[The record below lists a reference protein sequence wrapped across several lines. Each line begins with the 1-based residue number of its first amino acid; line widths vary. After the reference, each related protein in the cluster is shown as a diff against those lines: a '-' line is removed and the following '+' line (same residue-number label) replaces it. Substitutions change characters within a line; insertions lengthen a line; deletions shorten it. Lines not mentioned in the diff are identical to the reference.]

1 MKDKM
6 TNIPLHFFS
15 NSIFYLNFIE
25 KLFRENNS
33 KTKPQEEFTVLSIF
47 TGGTFYLNWTN
58 FHEYLI
64 RVQHLL
70 KSGGTKDHFRW
81 VKVPGTASY

>member
-6 TNIPLHFFS
+6 TNIPLHFFL

-33 KTKPQEEFTVLSIF
+33 KTKPQEDFSAFNI
-47 TGGTFYLNWTN
+47 Y
-58 FHEYLI
+58 
-64 RVQHLL
+64 
-70 KSGGTKDHFRW
+70 RW
-81 VKVPGTASY
+81 YFLFKLDQFL